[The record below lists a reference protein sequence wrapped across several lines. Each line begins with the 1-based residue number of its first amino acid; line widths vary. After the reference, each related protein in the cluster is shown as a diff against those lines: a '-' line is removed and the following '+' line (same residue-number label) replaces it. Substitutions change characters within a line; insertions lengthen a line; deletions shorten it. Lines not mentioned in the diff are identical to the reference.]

1 MPETLSIYPATATDA
16 PRLAALAAKTFY
28 DTYAQY
34 NTPADMQEYIANHF
48 TVSHIEQEIADPR
61 THLLLA
67 WSNEKLAGYTK
78 LVEGPVPYIPETP
91 ALEIARYYVDSD
103 FQGKGVG
110 RKLMEA
116 VTDLALSLQC
126 PTLWLGV
133 WQRNTRAV
141 DIYRHLGFRIA
152 GTTTFQLGSDLQEDF
167 VMVKEL

>member
-1 MPETLSIYPATATDA
+1 MPDIITICPATAADA
-16 PRLAALAAKTFY
+16 PLLAALAAKTFY

-34 NTPADMQEYIANHF
+34 NTPADMQDYITNHF
-48 TVSHIEQEIADPR
+48 TVSHIEQEISDPR

-67 WSNEKLAGYTK
+67 WCNEKMAGYAK
-78 LVEGPVPYIPETP
+78 LVEGPVPYIPEIP

-103 FQGKGVG
+103 FQGRGVG
-110 RKLMEA
+110 RKLMA
-116 VTDLALSLQC
+116 AITDAALSLQC
-126 PTLWLGV
+126 HTLWLGV